1 MSKSKR
7 RALEFDCLEGKVL
20 LSSGGVARPS
30 ASVYK
35 AGVQHFRL
43 NGELTGVPSGVSV
56 QNGFVV
62 GTFPISGRTASM
74 GHVQGTIYL
83 SDTWIHTK
91 KLPDLSRASV
101 ALGNPSGSVVLSLSA
116 SASHHY
122 HFTIVSGTGVDT
134 FASGSGTLTVSWGRQ
149 VHDFIFKIQTKS

>member
-1 MSKSKR
+1 MSKSR
-7 RALEFDCLEGKVL
+7 RRSLEFDCLEGKIL
-20 LSSGGVARPS
+20 LSSGGMARP
-30 ASVYK
+30 AATVYQSQ
-35 AGVQHFRL
+35 AQRFRL

-62 GTFPISGRTASM
+62 GSFPISGRAASM

-91 KLPDLSRASV
+91 KLPDLSKASV
-101 ALGNPSGSVVLSLSA
+101 ALGNQNGSVFLSLGP
-116 SASHHY
+116 SASHRY

-134 FASGSGTLTVSWGRQ
+134 FASGSGTFTVTWGRQ
-149 VHDFIFKIQTKS
+149 VHDFIFTIQTKS